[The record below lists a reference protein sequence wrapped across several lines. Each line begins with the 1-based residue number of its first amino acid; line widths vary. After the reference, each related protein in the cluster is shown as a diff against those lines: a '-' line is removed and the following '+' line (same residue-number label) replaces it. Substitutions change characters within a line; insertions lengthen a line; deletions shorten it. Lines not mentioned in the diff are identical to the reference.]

1 MAGDRRRLLVVVV
14 SAAANA
20 AKRRLIRRS
29 WAPDLT
35 ASEGP
40 FGASR
45 AALVFLVGSASA
57 SASAA
62 VADEGR
68 RHGDVVQVA
77 AQDDYARLTAK
88 SVALLRWSLRH
99 CPGAHLVLKCD
110 DDVYVNVRRLA
121 DVVSRV
127 PSLDSLLG
135 WGVQGDRPQRH
146 PGKSSIDNLKQT
158 NNVTLTKRKR
168 SRSE

>member
-1 MAGDRRRLLVVVV
+1 MFQVRL
-14 SAAANA
+14 A
-20 AKRRLIRRS
+20 
-29 WAPDLT
+29 
-35 ASEGP
+35 
-40 FGASR
+40 
-45 AALVFLVGSASA
+45 
-57 SASAA
+57 
-62 VADEGR
+62 
-68 RHGDVVQVA
+68 
-77 AQDDYARLTAK
+77 DDYSNLTAK
-88 SVALLRWSLRH
+88 SVALLHWTWRH
-99 CPGAHLVLKCD
+99 CADAELVLKCD

-135 WGVQGDRPQRH
+135 SGVQGDRPQRH